1 MPAFDLIQEAQ
12 RLIRFNT
19 VTTQGNT
26 ECAYSVGRLL
36 HRLGF
41 RVQYQEYREHGQVF
55 LNVMGMLGDGS
66 APPLLLAA
74 HLDTVDPGNP
84 KLWTKTGGDPWRAVT
99 RGDALYGLGS
109 ADDKVDLLC
118 KILAATRVKPQT
130 LTRPILLLG
139 TFGEER
145 GLLGAARF
153 CQGSL
158 PRPAMALVGEPSG
171 LQLVTRHKGLLVGE
185 LALLRR
191 GIYRTEMAET
201 VYELEVQ
208 GAAAHSSTPEH
219 GDNAILRLLEQVTAI
234 SQLGTLRLFGVEGGT
249 AANIVPARCTAL
261 LTVVPKGPHGSIE
274 DLLRRTIRG
283 QPGMTLRPRRLPSG
297 WHPTLP
303 WADLMAYLQGLDQ
316 LLQVYRKARDRAFA
330 PPTLTSVVTKIG
342 VIEGVLT
349 LTFDVRALPG
359 QDLNRIASRSEQLA
373 WTLFGP
379 PGDRWQFRR
388 ERQNPALDANRDA
401 PVVRLMLSAMRAAKV
416 PAVQAAKA
424 GCSEAGWYQLVGIPS
439 VVFGPGQAQGNIHQP
454 NEHNSLRQIRRA
466 VSVYEHAIERA
477 CVHR

>member
-1 MPAFDLIQEAQ
+1 MPTLNWLQEAQ

-19 VTTQGNT
+19 VTTQSNA
-26 ECAYSVGRLL
+26 ECAYYVGRLL
-36 HRLGF
+36 HEHGF
-41 RVQYQEYREHGQVF
+41 RVQYQELREGSQIF
-55 LNVMGMLGDGS
+55 LNVVGMLGDGS

-74 HLDTVDPGNP
+74 HLDTVDPGSP
-84 KLWTKTGGDPWRAVT
+84 ALWTKTGRNPWRAVV
-99 RGDALYGLGS
+99 RGDALYGLGA

-118 KILAATRVKPQT
+118 KLAAATRVNPSA
-130 LTRPILLLG
+130 LTRPIMLVG

-158 PRPAMALVGEPSG
+158 PRPAMALVGEPSN

-191 GIYRTEMAET
+191 GVYRTETAET
-201 VYELEVQ
+201 VYEVETKGV
-208 GAAAHSSTPEH
+208 AVHSSTPEA
-219 GDNAILRLLEQVTAI
+219 GENAVLRMFDRLTAI
-234 SQLGTLRLFGVEGGT
+234 AQAAGGVKVLELDGGT
-249 AANIVPARCTAL
+249 AANIVPARCRAVVAITSKTHGFAEEVIRRVAAARRGVTA
-261 LTVVPKGPHGSIE
+261 
-274 DLLRRTIRG
+274 
-283 QPGMTLRPRRLPSG
+283 RPRRLPAG

-303 WADLMAYLQGLDQ
+303 WTDLLEYLTGLET
-316 LLQVYRKARDRAFA
+316 LLAAYRKARDRAFA
-330 PPTLTSVVTKIG
+330 PPTLTSTVTRVGVV
-342 VIEGVLT
+342 EGVLA
-349 LTFDVRALPG
+349 LTFDVRVLPG
-359 QDLNRIASRSEQLA
+359 QDMDRIAKRCEQLG

-388 ERQNPALDANRDA
+388 ERQNPALEVDRDA

-416 PAVQAAKA
+416 PATQAAKS

-454 NEHNSLRQIRRA
+454 NERNSLRQIRRA
-466 VSVYEHAIERA
+466 IAVYHAAIERA
-477 CVHR
+477 CTR